1 MLLYTYKFM
10 IALYSSWIMPFY
22 DHKFAILFFCVFS
35 LKSTLSDGNTA
46 ISPFLF
52 VYFGLMS
59 FWQCLYFQA
68 SFILCFCKWQML
80 DFNSVSDH
88 FCLLLG
94 EFNLLIF
101 NNWHTYLPLILLC
114 IYDSFFAVFFPLFL
128 LFGSNSYSFHPPPP
142 HYAIFPFSVLTNTE
156 LSTIHYIKTVSST
169 KTHCFPNQ
177 DPISSFSCSPFLPP
191 MWNKA
196 CRKLLFSS
204 FPHLYIQY
212 ILPSSSFQG
221 CKWEI

>member
-1 MLLYTYKFM
+1 M

-22 DHKFAILFFCVFS
+22 DHKFAILSFCVFS
-35 LKSTLSDGNTA
+35 LKSTLSDGNMA

-94 EFNLLIF
+94 EFNPLIL

-114 IYDSFFAVFFPLFL
+114 IYYSFFAVFFPLFL
-128 LFGSNSYSFHPPPP
+128 LFVSNSYSFH
-142 HYAIFPFSVLTNTE
+142 S
-156 LSTIHYIKTVSST
+156 
-169 KTHCFPNQ
+169 
-177 DPISSFSCSPFLPP
+177 LPP
-191 MWNKA
+191 LIMSFFLFLCSQTLNYLQYTTSRHNFLHKDP
-196 CRKLLFSS
+196 LFSKS
-204 FPHLYIQY
+204 IPY
-212 ILPSSSFQG
+212 ILLLLLPLSPTHV
-221 CKWEI
+221 K